1 MAIVRPIQKADKVL
15 VDDGAIKENLRDLEY
30 ALSQQQYDVAKAVL
44 RVILTAMPGVK
55 SKNVAFLNTLTSL
68 REAVDTGEMSL
79 RDMSRELK
87 TEFTGYKLA
96 VLKMV
101 EEVNT
106 PTQKD
111 ELSINDLLDHAGHA
125 LTQYEQTRDQI
136 EKDLLARGFVVT
148 RAPVMPLSTPPLDVA
163 KLAKNGFKSDTFA
176 GYPIVHAQFVVGIS
190 QERVYKEVD
199 ELAGHKLADVGKSPT
214 EAQRQEVYENVLD
227 SVRSQFSK
235 HRLMQ
240 VGSPHHWYDATWFW
254 LLPESH
260 FKLLKSCTISE
271 TPVQSLS
278 IKKWSFPFRGK

>member
-1 MAIVRPIQKADKVL
+1 MAIVRPIQRADKVSINE
-15 VDDGAIKENLRDLEY
+15 GSINENLRDLEY
-30 ALSQQQYDVAKAVL
+30 ALSQQQFDVAKATL

-55 SKNVAFLNTLTSL
+55 SKNVAFLNALTSM

-87 TEFTGYKLA
+87 MEFTGYKLA

-111 ELSINDLLDHAGHA
+111 ELSINDLLDNAGHA

-136 EKDLLARGFVVT
+136 ERDLLARGFVAT
-148 RAPVMPLSTPPLDVA
+148 RAPVMPISVPPLDVS
-163 KLAKNGFKSDTFA
+163 KLAKNGFKADTFA
-176 GYPIVHAQFVVGIS
+176 GYPIIHSQFVVGIS
-190 QERVYKEVD
+190 QERVFKEVD
-199 ELAGHKLADVGKSPT
+199 ELAGHKLADTGKSPT
-214 EAQRQEVYENVLD
+214 EEQRNEVYENLLD
-227 SVRSQFSK
+227 SVRSQFPS
-235 HRLMQ
+235 HRFMP
-240 VGSPHHWYDATWFW
+240 VGVPHHWYDATWFW

-260 FKLLKSCTISE
+260 FKLLKSCTISP

-278 IKKWSFPFRGK
+278 VKKWSFPFRGK